1 MDLIRCEIY
10 ALLPA
15 WNVNILEIAN
25 IETQI
30 LYNHIPCKLV
40 PLYITFYRLMASKQ
54 LRKLT
59 DEEVEDYKKAF
70 SYFDIDGN
78 GSITVSELRQVLVT
92 LGESPTDQEIID
104 MISDVDEDRNGTIE
118 FNEFLVM
125 MARQMREVIYIF
137 HR

>member
-1 MDLIRCEIY
+1 
-10 ALLPA
+10 
-15 WNVNILEIAN
+15 
-25 IETQI
+25 
-30 LYNHIPCKLV
+30 
-40 PLYITFYRLMASKQ
+40 MASKQ